1 MNCELNN
8 MKNAGIIHQKVKTY
22 IKSIIKPNIKLLDL
36 ANSIENKINEL
47 SNSNYSNMNAGIAF
61 PTGLSIN
68 DCVAHWTPKYNCN
81 QLLKYDDV
89 IKIDYGVHI
98 NGSIIDSAF
107 THTFNSKYNTLLE
120 SSKTSTEIAIKLCRP
135 DMLLGEI
142 GKEIEENMSSYEI
155 ELNNKTYKIKPVR
168 SLCGHKINKFQIH
181 ADKIIPNIY
190 IKDYNKRINSD
201 EFYAVETF
209 ATTGTGNTYEDIN
222 DCSHFMINYNKEI
235 KKTDIPNNSNQI
247 YKLILKY
254 YNTLAFT
261 DRWLIGKNL
270 IKNNKKELLEIK
282 NLNKYLN
289 NLSKS
294 SIINKYPPIYDCDK
308 KSYSAQFEETIY
320 IMENET
326 KILSK

>member
-47 SNSNYSNMNAGIAF
+47 SNSNYSSMNAGIAF

-120 SSKTSTEIAIKLCRP
+120 SSKTSTKIAIKLCRP

-142 GKEIEENMSSYEI
+142 GKEIEENMSSYEL
-155 ELNNKTYKIKPVR
+155 ELDNNIYNIKPVH
-168 SLCGHKINKFQIH
+168 SLCGHKINKYQIH
-181 ADKIIPNIY
+181 ADKVIPNIY
-190 IKDYNKRINSD
+190 LKEYNKRISSD

-209 ATTGTGNTYEDIN
+209 ASSGSGDTYEDKNII
-222 DCSHFMINYNKEI
+222 SHYMINYNNNF
-235 KKTDIPNNSNQI
+235 KKCDIPNNSSHM
-247 YKLILKY
+247 YKHIIKY
-254 YNTLAFT
+254 YNTLAFS

-270 IKNNKKELLEIK
+270 KKNKNVELL
-282 NLNKYLN
+282 NQNNTNKYLE
-289 NLSKS
+289 NLHKS
-294 SIINKYPPIYDCDK
+294 NIINIYPPIYDTVSDC
-308 KSYSAQFEETIY
+308 YTAQFEETIY
-320 IMENET
+320 INEEKT
-326 KILSK
+326 IILS